1 MTEAQF
7 KKLEREWA
15 AKLRA
20 GGFRD
25 IESPS
30 GMIQS
35 TDSRSDGSLQDLA
48 ALAEDR
54 ARGEGHR
61 FAAPFDAQVWRLHV
75 DGVSNRAIAKQLCV
89 YRKLVDQAM
98 WRLRGQMAR
107 RKPGPKRNPEGMR
120 TEGLRMEVRL
130 TRDAMDAVER
140 LRAALPPETSVSAL
154 VRMGLLELARKTPM
168 PTANC
173 APNPVRT
180 ESRKSA

>member
-7 KKLEREWA
+7 RKLEREWA

-61 FAAPFDAQVWRLHV
+61 FASPFDAQVWRLHV

-98 WRLRGQMAR
+98 WRLKGQMGR
-107 RKPGPKRNPEGMR
+107 RKPGPKRNPEAMR
-120 TEGLRMEVRL
+120 HDGVNLTVRL
-130 TRDAMDAVER
+130 TRDVALAADH
-140 LRAALPPETSVSAL
+140 LRAVLDVSMGEV
-154 VRMGLLELARKTPM
+154 VRAGILELARKTPM
-168 PTANC
+168 
-173 APNPVRT
+173 
-180 ESRKSA
+180 RKVG